1 MVAIIA
7 ALSGAVL
14 TTINRQLGYTCDMVA
29 VEYAFYVFFAL
40 STLWIVSSL
49 VAERLRV
56 AGENVIAVWI

>member
-14 TTINRQLGYTCDMVA
+14 TTINRQLGCTGDMVA

>member
-14 TTINRQLGYTCDMVA
+14 TTINRQLGCTGDMVA
-29 VEYAFYVFFAL
+29 AEYAFYVFFAL

-56 AGENVIAVWI
+56 PGENVIAVWI